1 MKIVNET
8 ITTLEKL
15 GKKKLTMEKQIGER
29 RRFCTSIWTKSGM
42 MGKVFVRSRS
52 TLFFEPSL

>member
-1 MKIVNET
+1 MKIVNEI

-42 MGKVFVRSRS
+42 MG
-52 TLFFEPSL
+52 